1 MIFQDKLEKAINK
14 NNSLLC
20 VGLDPDP
27 QKLEQGQSQFDF
39 NKAIVDQTAGL
50 VSCFK
55 PQIAFY
61 SAAGLKGL
69 EDLKKTINYIHKNY
83 QDIPVLLDAKRGDIE
98 STNEKYAQEVFDF
111 LAVDAVTVSPYLG
124 LNALEPLL
132 ERKNKGV
139 FVLCR
144 TSNPGASQFQDHKVN
159 GEPLYL
165 KVAKEAVK
173 LYKKYDNLCLVVGS
187 TWPQEIRKLREIA
200 REMIFLVPGI
210 GAQGGDLEKTLKF
223 GLRKD
228 EKGLIISA
236 SRSIIYDQKP
246 ANAAKDLRD
255 EINKYR

>member
-1 MIFQDKLEKAINK
+1 VIFQDKLEKAINK

-50 VSCFK
+50 VCCFK

-144 TSNPGASQFQDHKVN
+144 TSNPGASQFQDLKVN

-210 GAQGGDLEKTLKF
+210 GAQGGDLPKTLEY
-223 GLRKD
+223 GLTKTK
-228 EKGLIISA
+228 KGLIISA
-236 SRSIIYDQKP
+236 SRGIIYAQDPQK
-246 ANAAKDLRD
+246 AAQRLKD